1 MSRMIIY
8 LDLLLPTGSSDLPEA
23 HGPCYASNL
32 GLASDGVYMCP
43 LCYHRGGSLL
53 HCPST
58 LTTLSGGIFLLHWPW
73 SHLHRTLSGILPYE
87 ARTFLTCQMA
97 AAIICLTSIFNYY
110 TSKQLPPTNSLQI
123 ELFGNLS
130 LLTPKKYSKNLS
142 NLLASKYS
150 APSGPML

>member
-8 LDLLLPTGSSDLPEA
+8 LGLLLPTGSSDLPEA
-23 HGPCYASNL
+23 RGPRYASNL

-73 SHLHRTLSGILPYE
+73 SHLHRTLSGILP
-87 ARTFLTCQMA
+87 LKPG
-97 AAIICLTSIFNYY
+97 LS
-110 TSKQLPPTNSLQI
+110 SPPLPGPRS
-123 ELFGNLS
+123 FS
-130 LLTPKKYSKNLS
+130 LLKNINLIIHQNNFHQQILLQW
-142 NLLASKYS
+142 NLLE
-150 APSGPML
+150 